1 MNTKCKGS
9 NAAARLKDVIRVS
22 ALLSS
27 GSKTSGQPPTIHPP
41 WNKARVGPLEK
52 GEGSKDG
59 LEEGKVE
66 RIGRGLDRGE
76 GGTRENKGQGRDD
89 EATERGR
96 ERAGGG
102 EVGTWGTATAGR
114 VTNNEMRITV
124 KRGEGIGP
132 GHRGELPGL
141 SSTGHFASLDGGLII
156 GGSYFQTSVEA
167 SRPAPVK
174 QKLSQALSLISLARR
189 VQGPAR
195 VGDEQWSNGKS
206 RDRGGLNSR
215 KMYGSVG
222 DMSVSAS
229 VFQRAIREERRKWE
243 KQSEGEDG
251 SSEGHW
257 KREKRIRD
265 SDSETGSSSKESPA
279 EFSPSNASSPTS
291 SVTAEHDRT
300 ESDTEAE
307 KNGSNSGTEDVE
319 GTSESESGSQSRT
332 ESEGGSG
339 LESEDEGKE
348 LSRKPSKV
356 SSSRSCSEGR
366 SRSAK
371 VKRGSSSSDSESLTY
386 SSSAACSSRPQTS
399 RLSHSLHE
407 TIEEESEED
416 KELGEEE
423 AEGVGESSRQV
434 ATSNQSHIISGL
446 MDASDDLSP
455 IIEDTE
461 EEEEE
466 ERSSCQGGDR
476 DGDEEEGDLGKE
488 SD

>member
-1 MNTKCKGS
+1 MNTKGKGS
-9 NAAARLKDVIRVS
+9 SAADRLKDVIRVS

-41 WNKARVGPLEK
+41 WNKARVRPLEK
-52 GEGSKDG
+52 GEGSKEG

-102 EVGTWGTATAGR
+102 EVGTCRRATAGR

-141 SSTGHFASLDGGLII
+141 SSTGHLII
-156 GGSYFQTSVEA
+156 DGSYFQTSVEA

-229 VFQRAIREERRKWE
+229 VFQRAIREESGKWE

-257 KREKRIRD
+257 KREKRIHD

-319 GTSESESGSQSRT
+319 GMSESESGSQSRT

-348 LSRKPSKV
+348 LSRKPSKG
-356 SSSRSCSEGR
+356 SSSRSTTNNNSRSCSEGR

-416 KELGEEE
+416 KELEEEE
-423 AEGVGESSRQV
+423 AESVGESSRQV
-434 ATSNQSHIISGL
+434 ATSNQSHISSGL
-446 MDASDDLSP
+446 LDASDDLSP
-455 IIEDTE
+455 IIEDT
-461 EEEEE
+461 EEEE

-476 DGDEEEGDLGKE
+476 DGDEEESAD
-488 SD
+488 

>member
-1 MNTKCKGS
+1 MSMKGKDS
-9 NAAARLKDVIRVS
+9 SAAASLKDVIRVS

-27 GSKTSGQPPTIHPP
+27 GSKTSGQPPSIHPP
-41 WNKARVGPLEK
+41 WNKARVRPLEK

-66 RIGRGLDRGE
+66 RIGRGLDRGG
-76 GGTRENKGQGRDD
+76 GGTKENKGQGRND

-96 ERAGGG
+96 ERVGRE
-102 EVGTWGTATAGR
+102 EVEMWGRATAGG
-114 VTNNEMRITV
+114 VTNNETRITV
-124 KRGEGIGP
+124 KRGEGIRP
-132 GHRGELPGL
+132 GHRGELLGL

-156 GGSYFQTSVEA
+156 DGSYFQTSVEA

-189 VQGPAR
+189 IQGPAR

-243 KQSEGEDG
+243 KQSEGEDS
-251 SSEGHW
+251 SSEVNW
-257 KREKRIRD
+257 KREKRIHET
-265 SDSETGSSSKESPA
+265 DSETG
-279 EFSPSNASSPTS
+279 SSPTS
-291 SVTAEHDRT
+291 SVTTEHDRT
-300 ESDTEAE
+300 ESCTE
-307 KNGSNSGTEDVE
+307 NGSDSGTEDVE

-332 ESEGGSG
+332 GTEGGSG
-339 LESEDEGKE
+339 LESGDEGKE
-348 LSRKPSKV
+348 LSRKPSKG
-356 SSSRSCSEGR
+356 SSSRNTTNNNSSSCSESR

-371 VKRGSSSSDSESLTY
+371 VKRGRSSSDSEILTY
-386 SSSAACSSRPQTS
+386 SSSAACSLRPQTS
-399 RLSHSLHE
+399 RHSLHD

-416 KELGEEE
+416 KELEVEE
-423 AEGVGESSRQV
+423 AESTGESSRQV
-434 ATSNQSHIISGL
+434 ATSNQSHIRSGL
-446 MDASDDLSP
+446 IDASDDLSP
-455 IIEDTE
+455 IIEDT
-461 EEEEE
+461 EEEE

-476 DGDEEEGDLGKE
+476 DGDEEEGDLERE
-488 SD
+488 SAD